1 MRLLQKIR
9 VLIAFLLILCLL
21 GSVGCNH
28 NPDEIQTESTTAT
41 ELSEPSGETTGTGTS
56 AVSETEPSDTEPSE
70 TSADETKPSETTE
83 AVTEKPDTEPK
94 ETQKTGEKQTEKTNP
109 PSTDKVPTET
119 TKPETKKT
127 EETKPAEPE
136 PPKQINAKTIS
147 VAYAGYQTSNEP
159 KPYVKGTPIYGI
171 LYSGARAQ
179 VGDKISFSLSVS
191 PSNHTD
197 NIVIEASKGL
207 SYTLSGSKLTVSV
220 DSDANYGAG
229 NFTVYAIDGDGRISA
244 SAQFNFAVDKSGNP
258 FTDLSSVLS
267 AYITAKKMNYTSFSA
282 GYTTE
287 NPSLSIT
294 GYAGAPAWDDIISL
308 SETNHIER
316 CLWLIDQY
324 KSKGFT
330 KVNFII
336 TETSIGFCAAR

>member
-1 MRLLQKIR
+1 MRSETMRKITVLTVILLM
-9 VLIAFLLILCLL
+9 LCLL
-21 GSVGCNH
+21 FSGCARNTDTVPAESKTTEETVQASSDI
-28 NPDEIQTESTTAT
+28 PDTKPSETES
-41 ELSEPSGETTGTGTS
+41 
-56 AVSETEPSDTEPSE
+56 SETEPSE
-70 TSADETKPSETTE
+70 TTADETKPSETTE
-83 AVTEKPDTEPK
+83 AVTEKPETKPQ
-94 ETQKTGEKQTEKTNP
+94 ETQKTGEKK
-109 PSTDKVPTET
+109 TDKQDKPAGDKTPAETGKTET
-119 TKPETKKT
+119 AKT
-127 EETKPAEPE
+127 EETQPKPQEQ
-136 PPKQINAKTIS
+136 PKQVHAKTVSI
-147 VAYAGYQTSNEP
+147 AYSGYQSSNEP
-159 KPYVKGTPIYGI
+159 KPYVKGNPIYGI
-171 LYSGARAQ
+171 LYSGTRAQ
-179 VGDKISFSLSVS
+179 VGDKIIFTISVS

-229 NFTVYAIDGDGRISA
+229 NFTVYAISDDGPISA

-258 FTDLSSVLS
+258 FGDLSNILS
-267 AYITAKKMNYTSFSA
+267 GYIMASKMNYTSFSN

-294 GYAGAPAWDDIISL
+294 KYAGAPAWDDMISL

-324 KSKGFT
+324 KAKGFS

>member
-1 MRLLQKIR
+1 MRTIR
-9 VLIAFLLILCLL
+9 VLTVCLLIFCLL
-21 GSVGCNH
+21 GSVGCNR
-28 NPDEIQTESTTAT
+28 NPEEISPKSKPETEIT
-41 ELSEPSGETTGTGTS
+41 EPSGDTAGTDTS
-56 AVSETEPSDTEPSE
+56 AVPETEPSDTTSSDTSVEETEPSE
-70 TSADETKPSETTE
+70 TSGK
-83 AVTEKPDTEPK
+83 VTEKPENPTEQPQ
-94 ETQKTGEKQTEKTNP
+94 EIQKTEEKQTEKTNP
-109 PSTDKVPTET
+109 PSTEKPTPEAS
-119 TKPETKKT
+119 KPETKKT
-127 EETKPAEPE
+127 EESKPAEPE
-136 PPKQINAKTIS
+136 SPKQVNAKTIS
-147 VAYAGYQTSNEP
+147 VSYSGYQTSNEP

-171 LYSGARAQ
+171 LYSGTRAQ

-197 NIVIEASKGL
+197 NVVIEASKGL

-229 NFTVYAIDGDGRISA
+229 NFTVYALDSDGRISA

-258 FTDLSSVLS
+258 FSDLASVLS
-267 AYITAKKMNYTSFSA
+267 GYITAKKMNYTSFSA

-294 GYAGAPAWDDIISL
+294 GYAGAPAWDDMIDL
-308 SETNHIER
+308 SDKNHIER

-324 KSKGFT
+324 KAKGFA

-336 TETSIGFCAAR
+336 TETSVGFCAAK